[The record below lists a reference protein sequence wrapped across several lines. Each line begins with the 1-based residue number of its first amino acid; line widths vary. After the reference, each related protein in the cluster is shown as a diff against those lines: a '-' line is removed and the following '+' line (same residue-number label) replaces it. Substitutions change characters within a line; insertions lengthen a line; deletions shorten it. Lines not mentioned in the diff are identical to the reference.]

1 MEGTSNERGKG
12 KECYWVAEEQLM
24 EMVMPQ
30 REVVPHEPSLSN
42 MLFNVDPEW
51 VSGTVVCIEAMP
63 EILGPK
69 VQSFLESNLNLKS
82 QKSRVVL
89 DGVNVVHGKGVVGCD
104 VDGKNEKTS
113 GGSVMEV
120 GPAKC
125 NGSGGEEIALRDVG
139 GADVSTHRV
148 EEAVDDCSYGDS
160 VGDGSLEGDDGSSEG
175 GVGSPVGEIN
185 VKLRS
190 ATILN
195 CMKKIVRLIKV
206 WKKRRWQQGRGLLC
220 VMIIAQRVASL
231 FNKELC

>member
-175 GVGSPVGEIN
+175 GVSSPVGGDQCET
-185 VKLRS
+185 KKCDHLELHEEDS
-190 ATILN
+190 A
-195 CMKKIVRLIKV
+195 
-206 WKKRRWQQGRGLLC
+206 
-220 VMIIAQRVASL
+220 
-231 FNKELC
+231 FNKGMEEEAMAAGEGPLVRYDHSSTGGFTL